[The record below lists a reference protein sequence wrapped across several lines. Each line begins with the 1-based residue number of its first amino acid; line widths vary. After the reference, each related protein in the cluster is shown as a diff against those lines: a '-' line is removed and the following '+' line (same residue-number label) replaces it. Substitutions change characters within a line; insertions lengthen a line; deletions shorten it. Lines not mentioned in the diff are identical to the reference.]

1 MKKATRQQT
10 KVHNRNLVLRTIFGA
25 ESVSRAEIARIT
37 SLTKTT
43 VSDIVGDLLAEGLVA
58 EIGVG
63 ESLGG
68 KSPILLSL
76 LSDSRCLVGLDLA
89 HNQFQGA
96 IVNLRGEIQKKVSLP
111 VNDQDGSEALALV
124 FEILDQLIPGSSL
137 PLVGIGVGTPGLVN
151 SQNGVVV
158 NAVNLDWHDF
168 PLATLLNERYHLPV
182 FILNDSQAAAIGEYT
197 YGKGHTTES
206 SLVVIHVHHGI
217 GSGIVINGHLFQG
230 DGGGAGEIGHV
241 VVVPEGGLLCRCGNR
256 GCLETVASAQAIV
269 RRFRSMA
276 QQSPTDRWPD
286 PSHKITLDEIER
298 AYNLKDP
305 LAIEVV
311 SESARY
317 MGLAISGLVGIL
329 NIHEIVLSGDMTA
342 FGKSWL
348 DTIIETMRH
357 TSLSRSVQDTR
368 VEFGQLG
375 ANAVVLGSTAVIAN
389 NYSLLFS
396 GQPSPAEYSYQ

>member
-10 KVHNRNLVLRTIFGA
+10 KVHNRNLVLHTIINN

-43 VSDIVGDLLAEGLVA
+43 VSDIVADLLEEGLIA

-68 KSPILLSL
+68 KNPILLSL
-76 LSDSRCLVGLDLA
+76 LPDSRCLLGLDLA

-96 IVNLRGEIQKKVSLP
+96 IVNLRGQIQKKASLP
-111 VNDQDGSEALALV
+111 VNDRDGNEALALV
-124 FEILDQLIPGSSL
+124 YEILDQLIPGCNL

-151 SQNGVVV
+151 TRDGVVV
-158 NAVNLDWHDF
+158 DAVNLDWHDF
-168 PLATLLNERYHLPV
+168 PLAQLLKDRYHLPV
-182 FILNDSQAAAIGEYT
+182 YILNDSQAAAIGEYT
-197 YGKGHTTES
+197 YGKGHIAES

-241 VVVPEGGLLCRCGNR
+241 VVVSEGGLLCRCGNR

-269 RRFRSMA
+269 RRIRTLANESYSNSW
-276 QQSPTDRWPD
+276 QD
-286 PSHKITLDEIER
+286 PAHKITLDEVER
-298 AYNLKDP
+298 AYNLGDP
-305 LAIEVV
+305 LALQVV

-329 NIHEIVLSGDMTA
+329 NIHEIVLSGDMTS
-342 FGKSWL
+342 FGRPWL
-348 DTIIETMRH
+348 DTIVDTMQH

-375 ANAVVLGSTAVIAN
+375 ANAVILGSTAVMAN
-389 NYSLLFS
+389 NYSLLFT
-396 GQPSPAEYSYQ
+396 GQPTQAEFTYQ